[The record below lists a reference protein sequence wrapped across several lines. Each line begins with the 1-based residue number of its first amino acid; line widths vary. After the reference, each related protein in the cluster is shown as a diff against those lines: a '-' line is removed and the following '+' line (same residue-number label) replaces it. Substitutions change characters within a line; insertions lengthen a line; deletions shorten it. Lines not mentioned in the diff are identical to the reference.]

1 VEAGCFPEKVVGSN
15 FFLVANCKD
24 LYRCAVLG
32 KIIKIVAARCHS
44 SKLKCTKKIDF
55 GWGSATYPAGGA
67 YSAPP
72 DTTTGFKGPTS
83 KVREGRKHGRKRQ
96 GGRREGRERDVLLR
110 RGERA
115 GEIGKLLPGTEG
127 DGRRRSTRPM
137 NEHYGPSS
145 SLFRTVATRRPWQ
158 LSRSEYASAG
168 HVRTRTHRRTHTLKT

>member
-1 VEAGCFPEKVVGSN
+1 M
-15 FFLVANCKD
+15 
-24 LYRCAVLG
+24 
-32 KIIKIVAARCHS
+32 H
-44 SKLKCTKKIDF
+44 KKIRF
-55 GWGSATYPAGGA
+55 RLGLRHISCWWRLQRS
-67 YSAPP
+67 P

-83 KVREGRKHGRKRQ
+83 KVREGKKHGRKGQ

-110 RGERA
+110 RGER
-115 GEIGKLLPGTEG
+115 GEERGKLLPGTEG

-168 HVRTRTHRRTHTLKT
+168 HVRTHARTDGRTR